1 MLIFPQVFEI
11 LIDPLANVINLGLGR
26 ALGKDHYM
34 M

>member
-11 LIDPLANVINLGLGR
+11 LIDLLANVINLGLGK
-26 ALGKDHYM
+26 ALGKDM